1 MAFLQTEIFSQ
12 ILHMAVT
19 VDVILPQPVKK
30 EIGLD
35 SGKEREDRYPVLWLL
50 HGASDDHTIWQRR
63 TSIERYVAPMGLAVV
78 MPNAHLSSYASMV
91 HGGDFYRYV
100 SEELPEILS
109 QLFPLSRKREENY
122 IAGNSMGGYGA
133 MKIGINKPEQYSVI
147 GCFSAAA
154 QDGSLRKN
162 KGKVME
168 DEAWDMRQF
177 LLYGGKN
184 MAGTLEDTW
193 HMAEKNAGRP
203 HLPRIYHTCGTDDFL
218 IEDARRT
225 RDFFESMEGNP
236 YGYTY
241 REHEGVHDWE
251 YWDRY
256 VQEFL
261 SFISG

>member
-30 EIGLD
+30 EIGLY

-133 MKIGINKPEQYSVI
+133 MKIGINKPDHRMFFRSRPGWQFEEEQ
-147 GCFSAAA
+147 GKGNGR
-154 QDGSLRKN
+154 QSLGYERISSLWRK
-162 KGKVME
+162 G
-168 DEAWDMRQF
+168 
-177 LLYGGKN
+177 YGGN
-184 MAGTLEDTW
+184 SGGHLA
-193 HMAEKNAGRP
+193 NGRKECRKTAFAQN
-203 HLPRIYHTCGTDDFL
+203 LPYLRNG
-218 IEDARRT
+218 
-225 RDFFESMEGNP
+225 
-236 YGYTY
+236 
-241 REHEGVHDWE
+241 
-251 YWDRY
+251 
-256 VQEFL
+256 
-261 SFISG
+261 